1 MCKTNII
8 LKTIFTIAFILI
20 TIFTGDNT
28 LFWPLLLYLIF
39 LGLKDNNKKSFI
51 ISIIVMLLLIF
62 VKNNFYVNILIILLL
77 IGNILFIYF
86 KSFTKE
92 EVDTLKE
99 YIEYYNVKNRKKLFY
114 NKYVDNIKESIE
126 KNSLMYEIDEEHV
139 NDKTKRELDKL
150 YLYGKVRFYGYNNQM
165 TSILSKWKVN
175 DLIFLLVSLALLIFL
190 RIIWS

>member
-8 LKTIFTIAFILI
+8 LKTIFTLAFILI

-28 LFWPLLLYLIF
+28 LFWPLLLYIVF

-62 VKNNFYVNILIILLL
+62 IKNNFYVNILIILLL
-77 IGNILFIYF
+77 IGNILFIYIT
-86 KSFTKE
+86 SFSKE
-92 EVDTLKE
+92 EIDALKE
-99 YIEYYNVKNRKKLFY
+99 YVGYYNIKNRKKIFY
-114 NKYVDNIKESIE
+114 NKYVGEV
-126 KNSLMYEIDEEHV
+126 KNSLEKNTSDYDIDEEHI
-139 NDKTKRELDKL
+139 NNKTKRELDKL

-175 DLIFLLVSLALLIFL
+175 DLIFLLISLALLIFL